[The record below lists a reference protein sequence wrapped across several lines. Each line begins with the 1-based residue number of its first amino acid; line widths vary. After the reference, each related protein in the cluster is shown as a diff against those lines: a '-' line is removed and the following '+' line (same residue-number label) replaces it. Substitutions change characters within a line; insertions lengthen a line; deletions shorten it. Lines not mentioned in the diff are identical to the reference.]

1 MELLLG
7 LAGLLALSAALLP
20 KLVTNRPLSMP
31 LVLLVLGVVIGL
43 LPLPAPYGQVWGNP
57 LPHLG
62 ALQVVT
68 EFGLIIALVGTG
80 LNTDRKL
87 GWHSWNST
95 WRLLL
100 FAMPLFIGVVFLL
113 GHWLLA
119 LPAAAALVL
128 AAALAPTDPVLA
140 SDVSV
145 PEPHAEK
152 ELTSGNEVRFT
163 LTTEAGLN
171 DGLAMPFIMLA
182 ILLAGADGLPG
193 LGEVSVEVLLPLPVG
208 VAIGVVLGW
217 LLGRLIFDT
226 RSDEVR
232 LSEYSDGLVVL
243 VLAFL
248 PFAAAELV
256 QGNGFLAVFAAA
268 VTLRARERSHG
279 YHAVLHDFGDQLER
293 LFVAV
298 ALLALGV
305 AIGDGL
311 LVGLRPVEVLLAVVA
326 VFVVRPLTSLVSLIG
341 APPGRRGSLA
351 ISFFGVR
358 GIGTLFYVVYALAHG
373 DFPVPDVI
381 WRVAAV
387 AVAVSVLVHG
397 VTAEP
402 AMRRL
407 ERLGAQGRRRRIA

>member
-1 MELLLG
+1 M
-7 LAGLLALSAALLP
+7 
-20 KLVTNRPLSMP
+20 V
-31 LVLLVLGVVIGL
+31 
-43 LPLPAPYGQVWGNP
+43 
-57 LPHLG
+57 
-62 ALQVVT
+62 
-68 EFGLIIALVGTG
+68 IALVGTG

-87 GWHSWNST
+87 GWHAWNST

-145 PEPHAEK
+145 PEPHADK

-171 DGLAMPFIMLA
+171 DGLAMPFIM
-182 ILLAGADGLPG
+182 
-193 LGEVSVEVLLPLPVG
+193 
-208 VAIGVVLGW
+208 LGW

-248 PFAAAELV
+248 PFVAAELV

-279 YHAVLHDFGDQLER
+279 YHAVLHGFGDQLER

-311 LVGLRPVEVLLAVVA
+311 LAGLRPVEVLLAVVA

-341 APPGRRGSLA
+341 APPGKRGSLA

-397 VTAEP
+397 ITAEP